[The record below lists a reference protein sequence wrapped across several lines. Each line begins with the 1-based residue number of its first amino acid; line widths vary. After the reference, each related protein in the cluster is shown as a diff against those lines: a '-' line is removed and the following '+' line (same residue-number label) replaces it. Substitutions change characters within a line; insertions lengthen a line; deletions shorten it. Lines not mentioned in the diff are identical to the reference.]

1 MTKEP
6 RPKRYPPPE
15 FPPRRAALFART
27 PPAIFPVLLGL
38 CGLAL
43 ALRMGLA
50 TLELPPALGD
60 LAAAV
65 ALALWGFGLVA
76 YAVKLARR
84 PGVIF
89 EDLRVMPSRAGLAA
103 GTMGGMAAAALLIP
117 YSPRV
122 AMTLLLAALLAH
134 GVLAILT
141 LRVLAALPA
150 EAREVNP
157 GWHLSFVGF
166 IVAAP
171 AAIALGQDGL
181 ARGLFW
187 ATLPLAVAIWSLS
200 GRQLW
205 LRVPPAPLRP
215 LLAIHLAPA
224 ALFAIVATGLGM
236 GGFATVFLLAMVLIL
251 VALGIGLRWITVT
264 GFSPLWGAFTFP
276 LTAAATALIGQGGL
290 VAWAGLALLAGAL
303 ILVPL
308 VAWRVLKL
316 WAGGQLAAK
325 TNAAEA

>member
-1 MTKEP
+1 
-6 RPKRYPPPE
+6 
-15 FPPRRAALFART
+15 
-27 PPAIFPVLLGL
+27 
-38 CGLAL
+38 
-43 ALRMGLA
+43 
-50 TLELPPALGD
+50 
-60 LAAAV
+60 
-65 ALALWGFGLVA
+65 
-76 YAVKLARR
+76 
-84 PGVIF
+84 
-89 EDLRVMPSRAGLAA
+89 
-103 GTMGGMAAAALLIP
+103 
-117 YSPRV
+117 
-122 AMTLLLAALLAH
+122 
-134 GVLAILT
+134 VLAILT

-166 IVAAP
+166 ILAAP

-187 ATLPLAVAIWSLS
+187 ATLPVAVAIWSLS

-215 LLAIHLAPA
+215 MLAIHLAPA

-236 GGFATVFLLAMVLIL
+236 GGFAMVFLLAMVLIL
-251 VALGIGLRWITVT
+251 VALGASARWITVT

-276 LTAAATALIGQGGL
+276 LTAAATALMGQGGL
-290 VAWAGLALLAGAL
+290 VGWAGLVLLAGAL
-303 ILVPL
+303 VLVPL
-308 VAWRVLKL
+308 VAWKVLKL